1 MVAVTCVSVMACVSL
16 MTRVTFVTRVSLM
29 TSVIAVILVTGMPMS
44 GQIPM
49 VVVVRQPGLTTRMAM
64 LGLAHKVVLLVAL
77 AFVGWTVAL
86 PARIVVAAAH
96 RLLAGMSFTVV
107 ASV

>member
-1 MVAVTCVSVMACVSL
+1 MVA
-16 MTRVTFVTRVSLM
+16 VTRVSLM
-29 TSVIAVILVTGMPMS
+29 TSVIAVILVTLMTGMPRS
-44 GQIPM
+44 GQIPLVM
-49 VVVVRQPGLTTRMAM
+49 VVRQPGLTTRMAM

-96 RLLAGMSFTVV
+96 GLLAGMSFTVV